1 MKLMEEKYGPKT
13 LEEII
18 SPKSKELLSKLSTL
32 LKEQKNILFIGSNN
46 TFKSVAMKLAIEEY
60 YGESGRETKDSVL
73 VIDTFKDLSFYNNEH
88 NELRNFCRCSTK
100 KKCVMIENFDI
111 IHENNQQYLK
121 EIMDESPK
129 ILFLFGCE
137 NTTKINE
144 IIQTR
149 VAPLYFEPLTSNE
162 YRILVE
168 RISEGENIVLKNMDV
183 LLDYPN
189 ITIYYIYNL
198 FNKLLLLGLTEVEDI
213 GPYITLLDTRILE
226 IFFETLAKEEIKEA
240 TLILF
245 GLYEKGYSLLDI
257 YYFIYEYLK
266 INKKRRGISYLYI
279 EKICFYIQH
288 IYDGYDTKVMLLF
301 LTNELFSIY
310 KNSAAIYGK

>member
-1 MKLMEEKYGPKT
+1 MEEKYGPKT

-18 SPKSKELLSKLSTL
+18 SPKSKELLTQLSSL

-46 TFKSVAMKLAIEEY
+46 TFKSVAMKLAMEEY
-60 YGESGRETKDSVL
+60 YGNHGKESKDSVL

-149 VAPLYFEPLTSNE
+149 VVPLYFEPLTPVE
-162 YRILVE
+162 YHILIE
-168 RISEGENIVLKNMDV
+168 RMSKGENIVLKNVEV
-183 LLDYPN
+183 LLEYPN
-189 ITIYYIYNL
+189 LTIYYIYNL
-198 FNKLLLLGLTEVEDI
+198 FNKLILLGLTEVEDI
-213 GPYITLLDTRILE
+213 SLYITLLDTRILE
-226 IFFETLAKEEIKEA
+226 NFFESLSKEDIKESS
-240 TLILF
+240 LILF

-288 IYDGYDTKVMLLF
+288 IYDGYDTKIMLLF

-310 KNSAAIYGK
+310 KNSAIMYGK

>member
-1 MKLMEEKYGPKT
+1 MKLMEEKYAPKT

-18 SPKSKELLSKLSTL
+18 SPKSKELLTQLSFL

-46 TFKSVAMKLAIEEY
+46 TFKSVAMKLAVEEY
-60 YGESGRETKDSVL
+60 YDGNPKDSVL

-100 KKCVMIENFDI
+100 KKCVIIENFDI

-121 EIMDESPK
+121 ELMDESPK

-149 VAPLYFEPLTSNE
+149 VVPLYFEPLTSIE
-162 YRILVE
+162 YRLLID
-168 RISEGENIVLKNMDV
+168 RMSEGEQIHLKNIEV
-183 LLDYPN
+183 LLEYPN
-189 ITIYYIYNL
+189 LTIYYIYNL
-198 FNKLLLLGLTEVEDI
+198 FNKLILLGLSNVEDI

-226 IFFETLAKEEIKEA
+226 DFFETLAKEEIKEA
-240 TLILF
+240 TQILF

-266 INKKRRGISYLYI
+266 TNKKRRGINYLYI

-310 KNSAAIYGK
+310 KNSAITYGK

>member
-1 MKLMEEKYGPKT
+1 MEEKYVPKT
-13 LEEII
+13 LDDII
-18 SPKSKELLSKLSTL
+18 SPKSKDLLSQLSVL
-32 LKEQKNILFIGSNN
+32 LKQQKNILFIGSNN
-46 TFKSVAMKLAIEEY
+46 TFKSVAMKLVMEDYSE
-60 YGESGRETKDSVL
+60 GSPKDSVL

-100 KKCVMIENFDI
+100 KKCVVIENFDI

-149 VAPLYFEPLTSNE
+149 VIPIYFEPLTSVE
-162 YRILVE
+162 YRMLIE
-168 RISEGENIVLKNMDV
+168 RMSEGEQIVIKNIDV
-183 LLDYPN
+183 LLEYPN
-189 ITIYYIYNL
+189 LTIYYLYNL
-198 FNKLLLLGLTEVEDI
+198 FNKLLLLNLKEVDDI
-213 GPYITLLDTRILE
+213 TPYITLFDTRILE
-226 IFFETLAKEEIKEA
+226 TYFETLAKEEIKEA

-257 YYFIYEYLK
+257 YYFIYEFLK

-310 KNSAAIYGK
+310 KNSAVVYGK

>member
-1 MKLMEEKYGPKT
+1 MEEKYGPKT
-13 LEEII
+13 LEDII
-18 SPKSKELLSKLSTL
+18 SPKSKDLLTQLSTL
-32 LKEQKNILFIGSNN
+32 LNQQKNILFIGSNN
-46 TFKSVAMKLAIEEY
+46 TFKSVAMKLVMEDY
-60 YGESGRETKDSVL
+60 SDGNPKDSVL

-100 KKCVMIENFDI
+100 KKCVVIENFDI

-149 VAPLYFEPLTSNE
+149 VVPIYFEPLTSVE
-162 YRILVE
+162 YRVLIE
-168 RISEGENIVLKNMDV
+168 RMSEGEQIVIKNIEV
-183 LLDYPN
+183 LLEYPN
-189 ITIYYIYNL
+189 LTIYYLYNL
-198 FNKLLLLGLTEVEDI
+198 FNKLILLNLKEIEDI
-213 GPYITLLDTRILE
+213 TPYITLFDTRILE
-226 IFFETLAKEEIKEA
+226 SYFETLAKEEIKEA
-240 TLILF
+240 TLVLF

-257 YYFIYEYLK
+257 YYFIYEFLK
-266 INKKRRGISYLYI
+266 LNKKRRGISYLYI

-310 KNSAAIYGK
+310 KNSAIVYGK

>member
-1 MKLMEEKYGPKT
+1 MKLMEEKYTPKT
-13 LEEII
+13 LEDII
-18 SPKSKELLSKLSTL
+18 SPKSTDLLLQLSSL
-32 LKEQKNILFIGSNN
+32 LREQKNILFIGTNN
-46 TFKSVAMKLAIEEY
+46 TFKSIAMRLAMEEY
-60 YGESGRETKDSVL
+60 YDGNPKDSVL

-88 NELRNFCRCSTK
+88 NELRNFCRSSTK

-149 VAPLYFEPLTSNE
+149 VVPLYFEPLTRVE
-162 YRILVE
+162 YRILIE
-168 RISEGENIVLKNMDV
+168 RISEGEKIVIKNMEV
-183 LLDYPN
+183 LLEYPN
-189 ITIYYIYNL
+189 LTIYYIYNL
-198 FNKLLLLGLTEVEDI
+198 FNKLTLLGLSEVDDLT
-213 GPYITLLDTRILE
+213 PYITLLDTRILE
-226 IFFETLAKEEIKEA
+226 NFFETLAKEEIKEA

-257 YYFIYEYLK
+257 YYFIYEFLK
-266 INKKRRGISYLYI
+266 VNKKRRGISYLYI

-310 KNSAAIYGK
+310 KNSAITYGK

>member
-1 MKLMEEKYGPKT
+1 MEEKYGPKT
-13 LEEII
+13 LDQII
-18 SPKSKELLSKLSTL
+18 SPKSKELLSQLTHL

-46 TFKSVAMKLAIEEY
+46 TFKSVAMKLAMEEY
-60 YGESGRETKDSVL
+60 YDGNPKDSVL

-149 VAPLYFEPLTSNE
+149 VVPLYFEPLTSIE
-162 YRILVE
+162 YRILVD
-168 RISEGENIVLKNMDV
+168 RISKEEKIVLKNVEV
-183 LLDYPN
+183 LLEYPN
-189 ITIYYIYNL
+189 LTIYYIYNL
-198 FNKLLLLGLTEVEDI
+198 FNKLILLGLQEVDDI
-213 GPYITLLDTRILE
+213 TPYITLLDTRILE
-226 IFFETLAKEEIKEA
+226 NFFETLSREDIKEA

-310 KNSAAIYGK
+310 KNSAITYGK

>member
-1 MKLMEEKYGPKT
+1 MEEKYSPKT

-18 SPKSKELLSKLSTL
+18 SPKSKELLSQLSSL
-32 LKEQKNILFIGSNN
+32 LKTQKNILFIGSNN
-46 TFKSVAMKLAIEEY
+46 TFKSIAMKLALEEY
-60 YGESGRETKDSVL
+60 YGGGGNPQDSVL

-100 KKCVMIENFDI
+100 KKCVLIENFDI

-149 VAPLYFEPLTSNE
+149 VVPLYFEPLTSVE
-162 YRILVE
+162 YRILIE
-168 RISEGENIVLKNMDV
+168 RIGNGEGITLKNIEA
-183 LLDYPN
+183 LLEYPN
-189 ITIYYIYNL
+189 LTIYYIYNL
-198 FNKLLLLGLTEVEDI
+198 FNKLILFGLKEVEDI
-213 GPYITLLDTRILE
+213 TPYITLLDTRILE
-226 IFFETLAKEEIKEA
+226 DFFETLAKEDIKEA
-240 TLILF
+240 THILF

-310 KNSAAIYGK
+310 KNSAITYGK

>member
-1 MKLMEEKYGPKT
+1 MEEKYGPKT

-18 SPKSKELLSKLSTL
+18 SPKSKELLSQLSYL

-46 TFKSVAMKLAIEEY
+46 TFKSVAMKLAMEEY
-60 YGESGRETKDSVL
+60 YDGNPKDSVL
-73 VIDTFKDLSFYNNEH
+73 IIDTFKDLSFYNNEH

-121 EIMDESPK
+121 ELMDESPK

-149 VAPLYFEPLTSNE
+149 VVPLYFEPLTSVE
-162 YRILVE
+162 YSLLIHRM
-168 RISEGENIVLKNMDV
+168 SEGEGIRIKNIDV
-183 LLDYPN
+183 LLEFPN
-189 ITIYYIYNL
+189 LTIYYIYNM
-198 FNKLLLLGLTEVEDI
+198 FNKLILLGLNEVEDI
-213 GPYITLLDTRILE
+213 TPYITLLDTRILE
-226 IFFETLAKEEIKEA
+226 NFFETLAKEEIKEA

-266 INKKRRGISYLYI
+266 INKKRRGVSYLYI

>member
-1 MKLMEEKYGPKT
+1 MEEKYGPRT

-18 SPKSKELLSKLSTL
+18 SPKSKEILSQLSSL

-46 TFKSVAMKLAIEEY
+46 TYKSVAMKLAVEEY
-60 YGESGRETKDSVL
+60 YQGKESKDSVL

-149 VAPLYFEPLTSNE
+149 VVPIYFEPLTRVE
-162 YRILVE
+162 YRILIE
-168 RISEGENIVLKNMDV
+168 RMSEGEQIVLKNVDV
-183 LLDYPN
+183 LLEYPN
-189 ITIYYIYNL
+189 LTIYYIYNL
-198 FNKLLLLGLTEVEDI
+198 FNKLTLLGLTELDDI

-310 KNSAAIYGK
+310 KNSAITYGK

>member
-1 MKLMEEKYGPKT
+1 MEEKYIPKS
-13 LEEII
+13 LDEII
-18 SPKSKELLSKLSTL
+18 SPKSVELLAQLSSL

-46 TFKSVAMKLAIEEY
+46 TFKSVAMKLAIDNY
-60 YGESGRETKDSVL
+60 YGGNPQDSIL

-100 KKCVMIENFDI
+100 KKCVIIENFDI

-149 VAPLYFEPLTSNE
+149 VTPLYFEPLTAVE
-162 YRILVE
+162 YKILI
-168 RISEGENIVLKNMDV
+168 RRMSEGENIVLKNEEV
-183 LLDYPN
+183 LLEYPN
-189 ITIYYIYNL
+189 LTIYYIYNL
-198 FNKLLLLGLTEVEDI
+198 FNKLILLGLTEVDDI
-213 GPYITLLDTRILE
+213 TPYITLLDTRILE
-226 IFFETLAKEEIKEA
+226 QFFDTIEQEDIQES

-310 KNSAAIYGK
+310 KNSAITYGK

>member
-1 MKLMEEKYGPKT
+1 MEEKYGPRT

-18 SPKSKELLSKLSTL
+18 SPKSKEILSQLSSL
-32 LKEQKNILFIGSNN
+32 LKDQKNILFIGSNN
-46 TFKSVAMKLAIEEY
+46 TYKSVAMKLAVEEY
-60 YGESGRETKDSVL
+60 YQGKESKDSVL

-149 VAPLYFEPLTSNE
+149 VVPIYFEPLTHVE
-162 YRILVE
+162 YRILIE
-168 RISEGENIVLKNMDV
+168 RMSEGEQIVLKNVDV
-183 LLDYPN
+183 LLEYPN
-189 ITIYYIYNL
+189 LTIYYIYNL
-198 FNKLLLLGLTEVEDI
+198 FNKLTLLGLTEVDDI

-226 IFFETLAKEEIKEA
+226 NFFETLAKEEIKEA

-310 KNSAAIYGK
+310 KNSAINYGK

>member
-1 MKLMEEKYGPKT
+1 MEEKYGPKT

-18 SPKSKELLSKLSTL
+18 CPRSKDVLTQLSSL
-32 LKEQKNILFIGSNN
+32 LKQQKNILFIGSNN
-46 TFKSVAMKLAIEEY
+46 TFKSVAMKLAMEEY
-60 YGESGRETKDSVL
+60 SNGTPKDSVL

-100 KKCVMIENFDI
+100 KKCVLIENFDI

-149 VAPLYFEPLTSNE
+149 VVPIFFEPLTSVE
-162 YRILVE
+162 YRILID
-168 RISEGENIVLKNMDV
+168 RMSEGEQIVIKNIEV
-183 LLDYPN
+183 LLQYPN
-189 ITIYYIYNL
+189 LTIYYLYNL
-198 FNKLLLLGLTEVEDI
+198 FNKLILLELKEVEDI
-213 GPYITLLDTRILE
+213 TPYITLLDTRILE
-226 IFFETLAKEEIKEA
+226 NFFETLAKEEIKEA

-257 YYFIYEYLK
+257 YYFIYEFLK
-266 INKKRRGISYLYI
+266 TNKKRRGISYLYI

-310 KNSAAIYGK
+310 KNSAVLYGK

>member
-1 MKLMEEKYGPKT
+1 
-13 LEEII
+13 
-18 SPKSKELLSKLSTL
+18 
-32 LKEQKNILFIGSNN
+32 
-46 TFKSVAMKLAIEEY
+46 
-60 YGESGRETKDSVL
+60 
-73 VIDTFKDLSFYNNEH
+73 
-88 NELRNFCRCSTK
+88 
-100 KKCVMIENFDI
+100 MIENFDI

-121 EIMDESPK
+121 ELMDESPK

-149 VAPLYFEPLTSNE
+149 MIPLYFEPLTSVE
-162 YRILVE
+162 YILLMDRIC
-168 RISEGENIVLKNMDV
+168 IGENIVIKNKEV
-183 LLDYPN
+183 LLEYPN
-189 ITIYYIYNL
+189 LTIYYLYNL
-198 FNKLLLLGLTEVEDI
+198 FNKLILLDLKIVEDI
-213 GPYITLLDTRILE
+213 APYITLLDTRILE
-226 IFFETLAKEEIKEA
+226 IFFDSLAKEDVKEA

-257 YYFIYEYLK
+257 YYFIYEFLK

-310 KNSAAIYGK
+310 KNSAGLYGK

>member
-1 MKLMEEKYGPKT
+1 MKLMEEKYGPRT

-18 SPKSKELLSKLSTL
+18 SPKSKEILSQLSSL
-32 LKEQKNILFIGSNN
+32 LKDQKNILFIGSNN
-46 TFKSVAMKLAIEEY
+46 TYKSVAMKLAVEEY
-60 YGESGRETKDSVL
+60 YQGKESKDSVL

-149 VAPLYFEPLTSNE
+149 VVPIYFEPLTHVE
-162 YRILVE
+162 YRILIE
-168 RISEGENIVLKNMDV
+168 RMSEGEQIVLKNVDV
-183 LLDYPN
+183 LLEYPN
-189 ITIYYIYNL
+189 LTIYYIYNL
-198 FNKLLLLGLTEVEDI
+198 FNKLTLLGLTEVDDI

-226 IFFETLAKEEIKEA
+226 NFFETLAKEEIKEA

-310 KNSAAIYGK
+310 KNSAINYGK

>member
-1 MKLMEEKYGPKT
+1 MEEKYGPKT

-18 SPKSKELLSKLSTL
+18 SPKSKELLTQLSLL

-46 TFKSVAMKLAIEEY
+46 TFKSVAMKLAMKEY
-60 YGESGRETKDSVL
+60 YGDHGKESKDSVL

-149 VAPLYFEPLTSNE
+149 VVPLYFEPLTTVE
-162 YRILVE
+162 YRILIE
-168 RISEGENIVLKNMDV
+168 RMSEGENIVLKNV
-183 LLDYPN
+183 ELLLDYPN
-189 ITIYYIYNL
+189 LTIYYIYNL
-198 FNKLLLLGLTEVEDI
+198 FNKLILLGLNEVDDI
-213 GPYITLLDTRILE
+213 SPYITLLDTRILE
-226 IFFETLAKEEIKEA
+226 NFFETLAKEDIKDS

-288 IYDGYDTKVMLLF
+288 IYDGYDTKIMLLF

-310 KNSAAIYGK
+310 KNSAIMYGK